1 MKEERVMAKIKV
13 TEEKRLNAASGMVM
27 LFVSL
32 VVMLIGI
39 LAYVLGGIYMSI
51 DGPAAGAV
59 LAVSIIIGV
68 FLNCAG
74 IIMLC
79 GLKILQPNEAL
90 VLTLFGN
97 YYGTLYDAG
106 FYWVNP
112 FCTAVN
118 PTARNQEPAEKSS
131 AAKGSSININ
141 MNMGQGGGSKKVSLK
156 TMTLD
161 NKRQKVNDAQGNPV
175 EIGTIVIWKV
185 KNATKAVLNVEN
197 YTEFL
202 SIQCDAITRNAAR
215 NYPYDTGGESEEKT
229 LRGSSQ
235 EIADIMQT
243 ELQNKVMEAG
253 LEILDVRI
261 THLAYAP
268 EIASAMLQ
276 RQQAEAVIDARQKI
290 VEGAVSMVEMALRQL
305 SENQIVELDEERK
318 AAMVSNLLVVLCG
331 NKDAQPVVNSGS
343 IY

>member
-1 MKEERVMAKIKV
+1 MEKVNDAEER
-13 TEEKRLNAASGMVM
+13 RLKAAPGMLM

-32 VVMLIGI
+32 IITLLGI
-39 LAYVLGGIYMSI
+39 PAYILGGLYVSW
-51 DGPAAGAV
+51 DGPASGAV
-59 LAVSIIIGV
+59 LTVSILAGIA
-68 FLNCAG
+68 LNCIG

-79 GLKILQPNEAL
+79 GLKIIHPNEAL

-112 FCTAVN
+112 FCTAIN
-118 PTARNQEPAEKSS
+118 P
-131 AAKGSSININ
+131 AAKGRETTEQAAPVKSSSININ
-141 MNMGQGGGSKKVSLK
+141 MNMSQIGGGSKKVSLK

-215 NYPYDTGGESEEKT
+215 NYPYDTNAESDEKT

-235 EIADIMQT
+235 EIADIMQA

-276 RQQAEAVIDARQKI
+276 RQQAAAVIDARQKI
-290 VEGAVSMVEMALRQL
+290 VEGAVSMVEMALHQL
-305 SENQIVELDEERK
+305 SESQIVELDEERK

>member
-1 MKEERVMAKIKV
+1 MKEERVMDKIKV
-13 TEEKRLNAASGMVM
+13 TEEKRLKAASGMAM

-32 VVMLIGI
+32 IVMLLGI
-39 LAYVLGGIYMSI
+39 PAYVLGGAYVSM
-51 DGPAAGAV
+51 DGPASGAV
-59 LAVSIIIGV
+59 LAVAIIIGV
-68 FLNCAG
+68 ILNCTG
-74 IIMLC
+74 FIMLF
-79 GLKILQPNEAL
+79 GLRILQPNEAL

-118 PTARNQEPAEKSS
+118 PAAKNQESAEKSA
-131 AAKGSSININ
+131 AAKSSSININ
-141 MNMGQGGGSKKVSLK
+141 MNVGQSGGSKKVSLK
-156 TMTLD
+156 TTTLD

-215 NYPYDTGGESEEKT
+215 DYPYDTSGESEEKT

-243 ELQNKVMEAG
+243 ELQNKVTEAG

-268 EIASAMLQ
+268 ELPPQCFRDS
-276 RQQAEAVIDARQKI
+276 R
-290 VEGAVSMVEMALRQL
+290 
-305 SENQIVELDEERK
+305 RK
-318 AAMVSNLLVVLCG
+318 
-331 NKDAQPVVNSGS
+331 Q
-343 IY
+343 